1 MNLALNASMKQGS
14 LLSPVSLP
22 LPSFTPTPPPPP
34 PPPTIVTFESRI
46 SPSILL
52 IIVILAVIFFV
63 SGLLHLLV
71 RSLLR
76 PNNRE
81 PDAMSS
87 ATALQGELQQLFH
100 LHDAGVDQ
108 SSIDTLPVFQYRSIV
123 GLKDPF
129 DCAVCLCEFEAD
141 DRLRLLPKCSHA
153 FHVQCIDTWLLSHST
168 CPLCRR
174 SLLSDFA
181 PTISCSPAF
190 LVLETGSESS
200 RASVSTANLGLSGE
214 NDLGTWIDET
224 SQKAVEVAAVSASEF
239 AEAKVVPVKLG
250 KLRSVDVGGGEGQ
263 PTTSGNSNLD
273 QRRCFS
279 MVFDALR
286 NAEFRTGDGNANLHR
301 NESFSAS
308 KVWLRSGKDEPIA
321 EDASRRASSFRL
333 PLHLERDE
341 IKVKKSHESYSD
353 VEAGICD
360 SHVVSRLDETPSFAK
375 NSAVDRR
382 EQNKRESIS
391 SGAALRIHLLPWI
404 HLRITRKNKQLMIPC
419 HALFS
424 CRATTFNS
432 RNEGRG
438 VTGDVKCCPCID
450 KADGYDAIARPDTN
464 QNAARV
470 DLLKLANKV
479 CHAAEFCYKL
489 VKVNNGSVSDF
500 LLDPHRSM
508 SNGSGNEGERRR
520 PENTRKL
527 NRDELKNGCWPP
539 KPVDNITTRDV
550 SILSWSMTKRCSEG
564 AHMLQLWD
572 PFPSSI
578 IQYIIEGR

>member
-63 SGLLHLLV
+63 SGLLHLL
-71 RSLLR
+71 
-76 PNNRE
+76 
-81 PDAMSS
+81 
-87 ATALQGELQQLFH
+87 
-100 LHDAGVDQ
+100 
-108 SSIDTLPVFQYRSIV
+108 
-123 GLKDPF
+123 
-129 DCAVCLCEFEAD
+129 FEAD

-279 MVFDALR
+279 MGSYEYTMDESASLRVTIIPTKKKPSLENPDRRVAMSECDCHSAREGFQVFDALR

-321 EDASRRASSFRL
+321 GDASRRASSFRL

-360 SHVVSRLDETPSFAK
+360 SHVVSRLDETPSFA
-375 NSAVDRR
+375 RR
-382 EQNKRESIS
+382 T
-391 SGAALRIHLLPWI
+391 LLWI
-404 HLRITRKNKQLMIPC
+404 VGNRTR
-419 HALFS
+419 
-424 CRATTFNS
+424 
-432 RNEGRG
+432 
-438 VTGDVKCCPCID
+438 
-450 KADGYDAIARPDTN
+450 
-464 QNAARV
+464 
-470 DLLKLANKV
+470 
-479 CHAAEFCYKL
+479 
-489 VKVNNGSVSDF
+489 
-500 LLDPHRSM
+500 
-508 SNGSGNEGERRR
+508 
-520 PENTRKL
+520 
-527 NRDELKNGCWPP
+527 
-539 KPVDNITTRDV
+539 
-550 SILSWSMTKRCSEG
+550 
-564 AHMLQLWD
+564 
-572 PFPSSI
+572 
-578 IQYIIEGR
+578 